1 MVHRGTGDGA
11 QVKATPRGCLGG
23 PAPGGA
29 PPCHPIPRGQE
40 RPESGAGPSGNKR
53 AMGGYKAGP
62 PGLPAESPPTL
73 TALCL
78 LPTPPLPTGPF
89 LRRGA
94 GESGPSVRLKD
105 ISVFHN
111 QSLYHL
117 LNVSATARHYPGHR
131 TSSSV
136 FTATRFSLTRGDG
149 PGVHKGRR
157 HMGRRCTWN
166 PRLSGL
172 EDLPFPQLPAAQPCP
187 QARLAPGSLL

>member
-62 PGLPAESPPTL
+62 PGVPAESPPTL

-78 LPTPPLPTGPF
+78 LCCLLLPF
-89 LRRGA
+89 LLPFASLFLCLCNFSCDFFHIHFYFQTAQLVVRR
-94 GESGPSVRLKD
+94 KTKQ
-105 ISVFHN
+105 N
-111 QSLYHL
+111 SL
-117 LNVSATARHYPGHR
+117 S
-131 TSSSV
+131 
-136 FTATRFSLTRGDG
+136 
-149 PGVHKGRR
+149 
-157 HMGRRCTWN
+157 
-166 PRLSGL
+166 SGL
-172 EDLPFPQLPAAQPCP
+172 FLQSVKQQNYFKNGFSWLWTTCVWEEKHMVL
-187 QARLAPGSLL
+187 GLL